1 MGVQKDTW
9 RASPFPRGLLLAAAL
24 GAAPPLACAPDPVHW
39 GPERRAQS
47 TIAPRARISFG
58 GGAAPTIVA
67 GWVPP
72 SLPRS
77 ASRCP
82 GSVTATMARGDSAF
96 AAWWAV
102 RPDSSASLVV
112 SRSVDRGRSWGA
124 AVTADS
130 ADRGRVGCRRLPP
143 AISADSLNGY
153 VHVVYFMQAPEGPGL
168 FFTHSM
174 DAGRTFHAPIAIVY
188 GERPSAAAVSSRGD
202 TVAVAYEDPNAAAP
216 QVWLALS
223 RSQGHIFE
231 HRLSV
236 STASARG
243 ENPAVV
249 VRDGRV
255 AIAWNETG
263 RGGGSVTTVMRAGV
277 LRW

>member
-1 MGVQKDTW
+1 MRRGPT
-9 RASPFPRGLLLAAAL
+9 FPRGLPLAAAF
-24 GAAPPLACAPDPVHW
+24 AAAAALACTPDPVQW
-39 GPERRAQS
+39 QPERRSQS
-47 TIAPRARISFG
+47 TLTPEARLTLAG
-58 GGAAPTIVA
+58 GDMPTVVGAWTPELPPT
-67 GWVPP
+67 
-72 SLPRS
+72 S
-77 ASRCP
+77 ASQCA
-82 GSVTATMARGDSAF
+82 GSVSATLARGDTAF
-96 AAWWAV
+96 AAWWAL
-102 RPDSSASLVV
+102 RADSTAALVV
-112 SRSVDRGRSWGA
+112 ARSDDGGRHWGA

-130 ADRGRVGCRRLPP
+130 ADRGHTGCRRLPP
-143 AISADSLNGY
+143 SIGADSLNGY

-174 DAGRTFHAPIAIVY
+174 DAGRMFHAPVAIVY
-188 GERPSAAAVSSRGD
+188 GERASAAAVSSRGD
-202 TVAVAYEDPNAAAP
+202 TVVVAYENPNAAAP

-236 STASARG
+236 STATARG

-263 RGGGSVTTVMRAGV
+263 RGGGPVATVMLVGV

>member
-1 MGVQKDTW
+1 VDPW
-9 RASPFPRGLLLAAAL
+9 SPASPPGSAL
-24 GAAPPLACAPDPVHW
+24 
-39 GPERRAQS
+39 Q
-47 TIAPRARISFG
+47 
-58 GGAAPTIVA
+58 
-67 GWVPP
+67 
-72 SLPRS
+72 
-77 ASRCP
+77 CP
-82 GSVTATMARGDSAF
+82 GSVAATLARGDTAF
-96 AAWWAV
+96 AAWWAL
-102 RPDSSASLVV
+102 RPDSTAWLVV
-112 SRSVDRGRSWGA
+112 ARSDDGGRHWGV

-130 ADRGRVGCRRLPP
+130 ADRGRHACRRLPP
-143 AISADSLNGY
+143 SISADSLNGY

-174 DAGRTFHAPIAIVY
+174 DGGGLFHAPVAIVY
-188 GERPSAAAVSSRGD
+188 GERVSAGAVSSRGD
-202 TVAVAYEDPNAAAP
+202 TVAVAYEDPNAAVP

-223 RSQGHIFE
+223 RTQGHIFE

-255 AIAWNETG
+255 AVAWNETG
-263 RGGGSVTTVMRAGV
+263 RGGGSAVTVMRTGV